1 MRDPFLFVLD
11 RCGKIK
17 SLPHFFPR
25 SFNQSQLR
33 LIFALIIFVM
43 FALMNFVSVIIL
55 LGIAQGVFL
64 GILLLAIDRGN
75 KTANRLLGVLMIMF
89 SISISGF
96 EYARIGFVGGY
107 PFYGAF
113 ASTVIFLFGPL
124 FYYYVRA
131 LTENDFQLK
140 SRCYLHL
147 IPLITLIIYRL
158 FSVPFYGSEKVNSFM
173 TQSFD
178 VEGTVIIFIQMVH
191 LFIYIY
197 YIKILLRQ
205 HLERIKNSL
214 SSIDKI
220 NLRWVNLGINAFVFV
235 FGLIACFSILFLA
248 GINLVQ
254 IYVVVIPVLVSIII
268 VGLGFWGLQQ
278 PIIFPPEKETPKNKK
293 YEKSSLTDE
302 RADEHSEELLLIMTE
317 EKPYFEGDLTLQ
329 KLADRLSISPHHLS
343 QIINDK
349 IGQNFFDF
357 INSYRIEEAKKLLL
371 DPRGELLTILAIS
384 EETGFNSKSSFNNAF
399 KKYTGQTPSQFKQEM
414 LKKNNRSKI

>member
-1 MRDPFLFVLD
+1 
-11 RCGKIK
+11 
-17 SLPHFFPR
+17 
-25 SFNQSQLR
+25 
-33 LIFALIIFVM
+33 
-43 FALMNFVSVIIL
+43 
-55 LGIAQGVFL
+55 
-64 GILLLAIDRGN
+64 
-75 KTANRLLGVLMIMF
+75 
-89 SISISGF
+89 
-96 EYARIGFVGGY
+96 
-107 PFYGAF
+107 
-113 ASTVIFLFGPL
+113 
-124 FYYYVRA
+124 
-131 LTENDFQLK
+131 
-140 SRCYLHL
+140 
-147 IPLITLIIYRL
+147 
-158 FSVPFYGSEKVNSFM
+158 
-173 TQSFD
+173 
-178 VEGTVIIFIQMVH
+178 
-191 LFIYIY
+191 
-197 YIKILLRQ
+197 
-205 HLERIKNSL
+205 
-214 SSIDKI
+214 
-220 NLRWVNLGINAFVFV
+220 
-235 FGLIACFSILFLA
+235 
-248 GINLVQ
+248 
-254 IYVVVIPVLVSIII
+254 VLVSIII